1 MPPPPRS
8 RRSFRVLVNH
18 FPLPVAGLRKQCTLP
33 DGRQH
38 VDLRWSCAHS
48 RWVVHRVRGSAL
60 SAQASEGRK
69 PGDER
74 IIRRCLQGR
83 SGWPD
88 LMGSRQGGS
97 RGSALGEL
105 LPFRPQDGS
114 ARAKCLDAR
123 LCAPRSPPQDP
134 GSMLRFRSRQ
144 FWPHAGLRPTVYPI
158 SSQSRTPASL
168 VGGSAL
174 RPTSGPRARVM
185 SLRESSGPRT
195 RRSVD

>member
-1 MPPPPRS
+1 MSAPPRS
-8 RRSFRVLVNH
+8 RRTFRVLVNH
-18 FPLPVAGLRKQCTLP
+18 FPLTVAGRASKTMYLAR
-33 DGRQH
+33 RQATCRPEM
-38 VDLRWSCAHS
+38 VVCAL
-48 RWVVHRVRGSAL
+48 AL
-60 SAQASEGRK
+60 AVGWLTGFAAQASEGRK
-69 PGDER
+69 PDDER
-74 IIRRCLQGR
+74 IFRRCLQGR

-88 LMGSRQGGS
+88 LMGG

-123 LCAPRSPPQDP
+123 LRAPRSPPQDP
-134 GSMLRFRSRQ
+134 GSMLRFFFRSRQ

-174 RPTSGPRARVM
+174 RPTST
-185 SLRESSGPRT
+185 SGPRCAPG
-195 RRSVD
+195 RASDS

>member
-1 MPPPPRS
+1 MSAPPRS
-8 RRSFRVLVNH
+8 RRTFRVLVNH
-18 FPLPVAGLRKQCTLP
+18 FPLTVAGLRKQRTLP

-48 RWVVHRVRGSAL
+48 RWVVDRVRG
-60 SAQASEGRK
+60 SEGRK
-69 PGDER
+69 PDDER
-74 IIRRCLQGR
+74 IFRRRFQGR

-88 LMGSRQGGS
+88 LMGG

-123 LCAPRSPPQDP
+123 LRAPRSPPPQDP

-174 RPTSGPRARVM
+174 RPTST
-185 SLRESSGPRT
+185 SGPRCAPG
-195 RRSVD
+195 RASDS